1 MKTANEIPTN
11 ETTTKYQSESQ
22 SLNMDE
28 INVSSG
34 LVELLD
40 LPLPND
46 LDKNSSDSN
55 ASCSTEVKHIF
66 LSPYKLLSSST
77 VKT

>member
-1 MKTANEIPTN
+1 VKTANEIPTN

-40 LPLPND
+40 LHLPND
-46 LDKNSSDSN
+46 PDENSSDSS
-55 ASCSTEVKHIF
+55 ASCSTKVKEIF
-66 LSPYKLLSSST
+66 LLPYKLLSSST
-77 VKT
+77 VKA

>member
-11 ETTTKYQSESQ
+11 ETTTKYQSKSQ
-22 SLNMDE
+22 SSNMDE

-46 LDKNSSDSN
+46 PDENSSDSS
-55 ASCSTEVKHIF
+55 ASCSTEVKEIF
-66 LSPYKLLSSST
+66 LSPHKLLSSST
-77 VKT
+77 VKA

>member
-11 ETTTKYQSESQ
+11 ETTTKYESESQ

-46 LDKNSSDSN
+46 PDENSSDSR
-55 ASCSTEVKHIF
+55 ASCSIEDIF
-66 LSPYKLLSSST
+66 ITIQVAILVHSQNVRS
-77 VKT
+77 